1 MERRI
6 GRNRHTREAFT
17 LIEVL
22 IALAISVLIW
32 GAVAGA
38 LNTVTR
44 AGLDA
49 IRLERAG
56 LVAWS
61 IYAADPDG
69 TEPFPVF
76 AEWRAEPVPAEWRNP
91 DWEAWRIRPAGAPG
105 LPQRVYM
112 LRVDS
117 R

>member
-1 MERRI
+1 MHQ
-6 GRNRHTREAFT
+6 GRHGRSREAFT
-17 LIEVL
+17 LLEVL

-44 AGLDA
+44 MEVDA
-49 IRLERAG
+49 TRHRRAN

-61 IYAADPDG
+61 IFVAG
-69 TEPFPVF
+69 TDDTKPLPVF
-76 AEWRAEPVPAEWRNP
+76 ADWRAERAPVSQSEP

-105 LPQRVYM
+105 AAYRIYL
-112 LRVDS
+112 LRTP
-117 R
+117 